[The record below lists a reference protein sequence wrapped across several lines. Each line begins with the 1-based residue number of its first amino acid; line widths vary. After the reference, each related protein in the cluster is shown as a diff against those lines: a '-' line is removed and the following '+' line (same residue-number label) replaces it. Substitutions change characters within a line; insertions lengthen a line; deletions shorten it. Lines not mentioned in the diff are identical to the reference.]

1 MEMDMRRSRSEKRS
15 SNAERIHVSDASEKI
30 VSQTRKFTKV
40 ETAVDSRGSLALEDW
55 ISESERPIR
64 IGREMG
70 ANSRVLRLASIA
82 RYRMKRRMTIA
93 EKIFRSE
100 QYRSALPSTNSEAE
114 MAPSP

>member
-1 MEMDMRRSRSEKRS
+1 M
-15 SNAERIHVSDASEKI
+15 SDESEKI

-64 IGREMG
+64 IGGEMG

-82 RYRMKRRMTIA
+82 RYRMKRRMTIV
-93 EKIFRSE
+93 EKILRSE
-100 QYRSALPSTNSEAE
+100 QYRSALPASNSEAE
-114 MAPSP
+114 RTPLP